1 MITATSYL
9 MSKHDK
15 IFRRILSKPVP
26 ANISW
31 SELKGLLLSLG
42 YEEVKKG
49 KTGGSRRRF
58 YHREKN
64 ALIMLHEPHPS
75 SIVKKGCLSD
85 VVAHLREHR
94 FI

>member
-1 MITATSYL
+1 

-15 IFRRILSKPVP
+15 VLKRILSKPVP
-26 ANISW
+26 ADITWNQ
-31 SELKGLLLSLG
+31 LKGVLFSLG
-42 YEEVKKG
+42 YEEVKTG

-58 YHREKN
+58 FHKGKD
-64 ALIMLHEPHPS
+64 ALITLHEPHPS

-85 VVAHLREHR
+85 VVTHLREHG